1 MIITNILITILFY
14 LILMYL
20 SINLLGFLVRG
31 LFYDPEINRLK
42 QEGHEFIKNEI
53 KKSERADK
61 IINVIAL
68 ILIVTFFYFL
78 FHFWNIGVVAVAV
91 IIMIGRLPDL
101 IWEIK
106 HGVKI
111 NPKMMDK
118 NVLYYMSAFLPWIG
132 LPLLYYFIYI
142 F

>member
-1 MIITNILITILFY
+1 
-14 LILMYL
+14 MYL